1 MASGRTRQARS
12 HATTSATLSASS
24 ALHTDAPSPSS
35 PSGAH
40 PAAPRSRGARTSRPA
55 TWHMTRGQLGPA
67 VHEITIAGNLRQM
80 YQDIVAVGSDVDRQG
95 AIHTGSVLVD
105 GMTIAGS

>member
-1 MASGRTRQARS
+1 MSG
-12 HATTSATLSASS
+12 
-24 ALHTDAPSPSS
+24 
-35 PSGAH
+35 
-40 PAAPRSRGARTSRPA
+40 
-55 TWHMTRGQLGPA
+55 GQLGPA